1 LLFLLPALYILPLF
15 IGTEGVWYSFM
26 VSDIL
31 SASLTAILIRQTFKK
46 FNRLKDGE
54 GAVSLGGQ
62 L

>member
-1 LLFLLPALYILPLF
+1 
-15 IGTEGVWYSFM
+15 M